1 MLDEANHHLNLD
13 QPTAWIQDISACP
26 LTQILIDRE
35 SITLEIQEHLTRPSC
50 VPVLSVYA

>member
-13 QPTAWIQDISACP
+13 QPTAWIQGISACP

-50 VPVLSVYA
+50 VPVLSV